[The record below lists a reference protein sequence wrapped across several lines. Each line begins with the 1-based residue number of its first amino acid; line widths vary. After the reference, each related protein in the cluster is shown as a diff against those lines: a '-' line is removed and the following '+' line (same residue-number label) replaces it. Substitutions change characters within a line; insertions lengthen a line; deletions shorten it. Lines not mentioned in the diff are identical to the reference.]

1 MIKIKDIYLLLF
13 STIFFLILF
22 SACNKSDSYKKEID
36 SIMNPVEQSNLELSD
51 KLLYS
56 STEYRQN
63 LSKEALLKQ
72 LNKLS
77 ETINV
82 SKKDI
87 AVIEPPISCLEY
99 KNAILEWFDLLED
112 YILNIRILVLNENFD
127 EQLNE
132 MSIEFFPKQ
141 KHVLSTKNKCK

>member
-1 MIKIKDIYLLLF
+1 MIKIKNIYLLLF
-13 STIFFLILF
+13 SIVFFLIIF
-22 SACNKSDSYKKEID
+22 SACNKTDSYKKEID
-36 SIMNPVEQSNLELSD
+36 SIMIPIQESNLELAD

-56 STEYRQN
+56 SSEYRQN

-82 SKKDI
+82 SKKEI

-99 KNAILEWFDLLED
+99 KNAILKWFDLLED
-112 YILNIRILVLNENFD
+112 YILNIRIVVLSENFD

-141 KHVLSTKNKCK
+141 KHILSSKNKCK